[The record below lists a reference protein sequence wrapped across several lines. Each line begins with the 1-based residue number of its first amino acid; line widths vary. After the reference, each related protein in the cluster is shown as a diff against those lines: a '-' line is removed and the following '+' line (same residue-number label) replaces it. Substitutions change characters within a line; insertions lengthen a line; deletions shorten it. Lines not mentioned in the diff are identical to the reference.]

1 MKNYLQIIENSFS
14 NFKKLNKFYD
24 IEYAIKELMGYIKEI
39 KGGLFL
45 DELLNLYPL
54 DNVKEWISANPRKG
68 KYGEGLGVN
77 LPINKD
83 EKLGA
88 LTQIFYYIST
98 KSTCEEYINEYYSS
112 NLVFELVRT
121 VNMLSQMW
129 RGIRGDYESCFKA
142 AESVEK
148 YEAAMVKTFIVTEV
162 YEFERLII
170 NKMKKEDEENKDSNM
185 IIKNVNNS
193 TVVTGINLNNSMNTY
208 LDKDLGNV
216 LSRLKT
222 IVNESGN
229 QEAIEYFNDLESE
242 IKGNKF
248 KPYRLKSYWTSLT
261 QVLPQIKDMT
271 DIARM
276 ITQIFQ

>member
-1 MKNYLQIIENSFS
+1 MKNYLQIIENSFF
-14 NFKKLNKFYD
+14 NFRELNKFYD

-54 DNVKEWISANPRKG
+54 DNVEEWISANPRKG
-68 KYGEGLGVN
+68 NYGEGLGVN

-112 NLVFELVRT
+112 HLVFELARS

-129 RGIRGDYESCFKA
+129 KGVKGDYESCFNA
-142 AESVEK
+142 IESVEK
-148 YEAAMVKTFIVTEV
+148 SEATMVKRFIVTEI

-170 NKMKKEDEENKDSNM
+170 NKMKKEENKDSNM

-193 TVVTGINLNNSMNTY
+193 TIVTGINLNNAMNTY
-208 LDKDLGNV
+208 LDEDLNNV
-216 LSRLKT
+216 LSKLKT
-222 IVNESGN
+222 IVNASGN
-229 QEAIEYFNDLESE
+229 QEAVEYFNELESE
-242 IKGNKF
+242 IKENKI
-248 KPYRLKSYWTSLT
+248 KPHRVKSYWASLT

>member
-1 MKNYLQIIENSFS
+1 MKNYLEIIENSFS
-14 NFKKLNKFYD
+14 NFRKLNKFYD

-39 KGGLFL
+39 KDGLFL

-54 DNVKEWISANPRKG
+54 DNVEEWINANPRKG
-68 KYGEGLGVN
+68 NYGEGLGVN
-77 LPINKD
+77 LPTNKD

-98 KSTCEEYINEYYSS
+98 KSTCEKYINEYYSS
-112 NLVFELVRT
+112 YLLFELARS
-121 VNMLSQMW
+121 VNMMSQIW
-129 RGIRGDYESCFKA
+129 NGIKGDYESYFNA
-142 AESVEK
+142 IESVE
-148 YEAAMVKTFIVTEV
+148 EHETTMVKRFIVTEV

-193 TVVTGINLNNSMNTY
+193 TIVTGINLNNSMNTY
-208 LDKDLGNV
+208 LDKDLDNV
-216 LSRLKT
+216 LSKLKT

-242 IKGNKF
+242 IKENKI
-248 KPYRLKSYWTSLT
+248 KPHRVKSYWTSLKE
-261 QVLPQIKDMT
+261 VLPQLKYMA
-271 DIARM
+271 DITRM
-276 ITQIFQ
+276 IEQIFQ